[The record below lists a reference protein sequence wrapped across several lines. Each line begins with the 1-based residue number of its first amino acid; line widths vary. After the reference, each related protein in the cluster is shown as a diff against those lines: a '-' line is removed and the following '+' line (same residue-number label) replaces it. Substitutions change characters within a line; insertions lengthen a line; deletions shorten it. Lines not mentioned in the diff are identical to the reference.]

1 MRILYLFFL
10 ISSLMFSQNKLTKS
24 DVIGKWEVKVKVK
37 QLLKEET
44 KDLDMF
50 EKMAVQLASG
60 FAEDILDTADIYIL
74 FKKNNT
80 ATLTLNFLDYDEE
93 EEVKWSIVGDEIVI
107 DDSLNKKINI
117 GSENNKWV
125 LVDDL
130 IFFKEKTQK
139 INKNIFCR
147 VRFSVL
153 RVFEIEAGVSF
164 DSLAQGL
171 ISGKSRGTLYL

>member
-1 MRILYLFFL
+1 MRVLYLFFL

-93 EEVKWSIVGDEIVI
+93 EEVKWSIVDDEIVI
-107 DDSLNKKINI
+107 AI
-117 GSENNKWV
+117 GGASSGRAHARTG
-125 LVDDL
+125 DRYQDM
-130 IFFKEKTQK
+130 KEM
-139 INKNIFCR
+139 
-147 VRFSVL
+147 
-153 RVFEIEAGVSF
+153 
-164 DSLAQGL
+164 GL
-171 ISGKSRGTLYL
+171 DPK